1 MANKRYDFSCD
12 ITRGRTIDCK
22 DQIGGLKAIYICKTY
37 NNNINAVATINT
49 TEMTTAGFAT
59 WSGQSGGATTVFKY
73 DLVPNLSSMTVNINS
88 DAANGTSFFTQTLS
102 VTLQKIDHDMTNEL
116 RLMAYSRAQIFVQ
129 DTNDNVFLLGIDNGC
144 HVSGGTVVTGAAKAD
159 MTGYT
164 IEWSAE
170 EKNALIQLPASAGAA
185 TAKYPFDG
193 LADEANLTITV
204 GT

>member
-1 MANKRYDFSCD
+1 MACN
-12 ITRGRTIDCK
+12 ITRGRLIDCK
-22 DQIGGLKAIYICKTY
+22 DTIGGLKAIFICKAY

-59 WSGQSGGATTVFKY
+59 WSAQSGSQTTVFKY
-73 DLVPNLSSMTVNINS
+73 DLVPNLSSMNVTINS
-88 DAANGTSFFTQTLS
+88 DNANGTTFFTQALS

-129 DTNDNVFLLGIDNGC
+129 DANDNVFLLGIDNGC
-144 HVSGGTVVTGAAKAD
+144 HVSGGTVVTGTAKGD

-164 IEWSAE
+164 IEWAAE
-170 EKNALIQLPASAGAA
+170 ERNALVELPASAGAA

-193 LADEANLTITV
+193 LADEAALTITV

>member
-1 MANKRYDFSCD
+1 MACD
-12 ITRGRTIDCK
+12 ITRGRLIDCK

-170 EKNALIQLPASAGAA
+170 EKNALIQLPASECAA
-185 TAKYPFDG
+185 TANYPFDG
-193 LADEANLTITV
+193 LAEESNLTITV

>member
-1 MANKRYDFSCD
+1 MACD
-12 ITRGRTIDCK
+12 ITRGRLIDCK

>member
-1 MANKRYDFSCD
+1 MACD
-12 ITRGRTIDCK
+12 LTRGRKIDCK
-22 DQIGGLKAIYICKTY
+22 NSIGGLKAIYICKNY
-37 NNNINAVATINT
+37 NDNIEKVATISS

-73 DLVPNLSSMTVNINS
+73 DLVPNLSSMTVTINA
-88 DAANGTSFFTQTLS
+88 DNANGTTFFTQALS

-144 HVSGGTVVTGAAKAD
+144 HVSGGTVVTGAAKGD

-193 LADEANLTITV
+193 LTDEADLTITV

>member
-1 MANKRYDFSCD
+1 MACD
-12 ITRGRTIDCK
+12 ITRGRLIDCK

-37 NNNINAVATINT
+37 NNNISATATINT

-59 WSGQSGGATTVFKY
+59 WSGASGSATTVFKY
-73 DLVPNLSSMTVNINS
+73 DLVPNLSSMTVTINA
-88 DAANGTSFFTQTLS
+88 DNANGTTFFTQALS

-129 DTNDNVFLLGIDNGC
+129 DTNDNVYLLGIDGGC
-144 HVSGGTVVTGAAKAD
+144 YVTGGTVVTGTAKGD
-159 MTGYT
+159 LTGYT
-164 IEWSAE
+164 IEWGAE
-170 EKNALIQLPASAGAA
+170 EKNALIQLPASAGPA

-193 LADEANLTITV
+193 LADEAALTITV